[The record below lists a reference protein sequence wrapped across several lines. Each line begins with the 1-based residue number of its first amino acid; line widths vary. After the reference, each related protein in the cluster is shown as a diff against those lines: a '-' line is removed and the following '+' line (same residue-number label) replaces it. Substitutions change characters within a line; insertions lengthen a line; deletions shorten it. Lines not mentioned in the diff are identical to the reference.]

1 MYNMTLSTSIQTF
14 LVNFYYVVQEMARP
28 YAGAELSG
36 VVGPLPST
44 IFIFSDVRGSE
55 LTELTLLVWGI
66 LAMMKELSLC

>member
-1 MYNMTLSTSIQTF
+1 
-14 LVNFYYVVQEMARP
+14 MARP